1 MNSHRRGAGGIL
13 PVGLLILIL
22 LLPSAQAQRSSE
34 KPAQRNEPP
43 AKSGTSPRRDPAPQR
58 APVRAPVSHPQPP
71 VDRVNHGTLR
81 HADTQVIERHEPKY
95 PGPTGRTHGFEH
107 HDVDSDF
114 SHPHFWHGFNYGHHV
129 GVLRIGFHPFFL
141 LGMPYFYD
149 DGIYYQRADAGYRE
163 VYPPL
168 GAVVPD
174 LPEGAIEIQVGTLTY
189 YYGGGAFYLRRYDGF
204 IIVAAPMGVTVPD
217 PPPGAA
223 LVTVNGNV
231 AYQFNGVFF
240 RPIFVNGVTQYVTYR
255 P

>member
-1 MNSHRRGAGGIL
+1 MSRPH
-13 PVGLLILIL
+13 
-22 LLPSAQAQRSSE
+22 
-34 KPAQRNEPP
+34 
-43 AKSGTSPRRDPAPQR
+43 
-58 APVRAPVSHPQPP
+58 PP

-81 HADTQVIERHEPKY
+81 HVDTQVVTRHEPTY
-95 PGPTGRTHGFEH
+95 PGPARTHGFEH

-114 SHPHFWHGFNYGHHV
+114 SHPRFWHGFAYNHHV
-129 GVLRIGFHPFFL
+129 GSLRIGFHPFFL
-141 LGMPYFYD
+141 LGLPYFYD
-149 DGIYYQRADAGYRE
+149 DGIYYQRANDGYRE

-189 YYGGGAFYLRRYDGF
+189 YYGGGAFYLHRYDGF
-204 IIVAAPMGVTVPD
+204 VIVAAPIGVTVPD